1 MIGQGLAT
9 STTARSGAT
18 FQDPGTT
25 DIMDAFSGT
34 VTEGGSAIAVATEIT
49 LNLEHGSEPRFV
61 IGSDETLLPSSAKS
75 NVTGQVTA
83 YFENSI
89 LMDKFI
95 NETASSLSFELQD
108 PAGNGY
114 TFLLPNI
121 KYTGGQPDVSGE
133 GPITLAMPFQA
144 LYDSTVGTNIK
155 ITRSGA

>member
-1 MIGQGLAT
+1 M
-9 STTARSGAT
+9 
-18 FQDPGTT
+18 
-25 DIMDAFSGT
+25 
-34 VTEGGSAIAVATEIT
+34 
-49 LNLEHGSEPRFV
+49 